1 MKTKLWLL
9 AFPFIFF
16 TACDFNTVTLPSV
29 SGTQYEILVVMGDSA
44 WQRPSGRS
52 LVAVL
57 DQDMYGLPQPE
68 PMMDVHQ
75 CTPAEFTDVLKP
87 SRNLL
92 ITDISD
98 KYTAPKITYGKN
110 RWATPQSIVKIV
122 APNDSVFAAT
132 VEQYGKQIL
141 DYFIRTER
149 ERSIEFNKQ
158 YVNEK
163 DKAEIEKMFGIQIN
177 IPQGIS
183 KATKKKD
190 FYWITNDQVSVRQ
203 DIVIYSYPYTDK
215 NTFTKDYI
223 IAKRDSVMK
232 ANMPGELKGSYMGT
246 ELKYV
251 DPLFNEIWVNKGYCA
266 EVRGLWKMM
275 NGASMGGPFYSHTRL
290 DEINQRV
297 ITMEVFVFAPGK
309 KKRNPIR
316 QLEAVLFSAKLP
328 QEINALNE
336 VSVVAEKKAEK

>member
-9 AFPFIFF
+9 ALPFIFL
-16 TACDFNTVTLPSV
+16 TSCDFNTVTLPSV

-44 WQRPSGRS
+44 WQQPSGRS
-52 LVAVL
+52 LVALL

-68 PMMDVHQ
+68 PMLDVHQ

-190 FYWITNDQVSVRQ
+190 FYWITNDQVSVR
-203 DIVIYSYPYTDK
+203 
-215 NTFTKDYI
+215 
-223 IAKRDSVMK
+223 
-232 ANMPGELKGSYMGT
+232 
-246 ELKYV
+246 
-251 DPLFNEIWVNKGYCA
+251 
-266 EVRGLWKMM
+266 
-275 NGASMGGPFYSHTRL
+275 
-290 DEINQRV
+290 
-297 ITMEVFVFAPGK
+297 
-309 KKRNPIR
+309 
-316 QLEAVLFSAKLP
+316 
-328 QEINALNE
+328 
-336 VSVVAEKKAEK
+336 